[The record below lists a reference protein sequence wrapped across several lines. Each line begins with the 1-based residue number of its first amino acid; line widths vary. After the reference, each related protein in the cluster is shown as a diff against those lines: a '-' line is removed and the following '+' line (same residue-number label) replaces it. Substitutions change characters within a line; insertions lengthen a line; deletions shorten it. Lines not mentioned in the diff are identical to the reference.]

1 MRGFV
6 GYSAPRWNRREL
18 CQTVVTLTI
27 VTSVQDLGVN
37 RIQAANCAKNGQ
49 AGLSPSSLL
58 HGRFWRAALLTT
70 AGLLGSISSAS
81 ALPQDFWSQDFS
93 PSDQFFEDTP
103 TPRIVLPR
111 RTRTQA
117 HRAARL
123 PKPVREVRKPQGPLI
138 VAISIENQSLK
149 VYDANGFFAESP
161 VSTGMRGH
169 TTPMGVFSVIQKHKW
184 HRSNI
189 YSSAPMPYMQRL
201 TWSGI
206 ALHAGVVP
214 GYPASHGCIRMP
226 TGFATQ
232 MWGWTRMGAR
242 VVITPGE
249 IAPTPFSHP
258 LLMTQKP
265 TPAPVASG
273 EPAKPQAAPV
283 EASTP
288 SASTTGISAAAA
300 PAESEL
306 RPSITTDAAPRAH
319 ETTGLA
325 KADNKADKPTL
336 VADASSTL
344 PRAASTTLTDGP
356 VTDKAIAVP
365 TGEASTPATTPPRRT
380 GPIAIFVSRKDG
392 KLYVRQNF
400 EPLFDVA
407 ITIAPSDR
415 PLGTHVFT
423 AQEDKSNGS
432 YRWSA
437 MTLPAAA
444 RASTEETHSR
454 KQRVAGAVATTSTPA
469 SATASEALDRVT
481 IPAEAM
487 TRIAE
492 ALTTGSSLIVSD
504 QGVASGETGQG
515 TDFIVPLR

>member
-1 MRGFV
+1 M
-6 GYSAPRWNRREL
+6 NR
-18 CQTVVTLTI
+18 T
-27 VTSVQDLGVN
+27 
-37 RIQAANCAKNGQ
+37 QAANSPKPGMASIV
-49 AGLSPSSLL
+49 ATGLLS
-58 HGRFWRAALLTT
+58 GWFWRAALLTT
-70 AGLLGSISSAS
+70 AGVLGPMSSAD
-81 ALPQDFWSQDFS
+81 ALPQDFWSQDFA
-93 PSDQFFEDTP
+93 PNDYFFDDAP
-103 TPRIVLPR
+103 APRIVLPR
-111 RTRTQA
+111 RSSKPA
-117 HRAARL
+117 HRVARQ
-123 PKPVREVRKPQGPLI
+123 PKPVRETRKPQGPLI

-169 TTPMGVFSVIQKHKW
+169 ATPMGVFSVIQKHKW

-249 IAPTPFSHP
+249 IAPTSFSHP

-265 TPAPVASG
+265 TPAPVASS
-273 EPAKPQAAPV
+273 EPAKPQIAPPPAN
-283 EASTP
+283 ASST
-288 SASTTGISAAAA
+288 STTGMS
-300 PAESEL
+300 PATASVGTEL
-306 RPSITTDAAPRAH
+306 RPSITTEQTSQAS

-325 KADNKADKPTL
+325 KADSKTDKPTL

-344 PRAASTTLTDGP
+344 SRTASTTLTDGS
-356 VTDKAIAVP
+356 VIDKAIAAPASEATPSATIPDAAVP
-365 TGEASTPATTPPRRT
+365 TVRRT

-407 ITIAPSDR
+407 INIAPSDR

-423 AQEDKSNGS
+423 AQEDKSNATF
-432 YRWSA
+432 RWSV
-437 MTLPAAA
+437 MTLPTVS
-444 RASTEETHSR
+444 RAMVDETNSR

-469 SATASEALDRVT
+469 PDTASEALDRVT

-492 ALTTGSSLIVSD
+492 VLTTGSSLIVSD
-504 QGVASGETGQG
+504 QGVTSGETGEG

>member
-1 MRGFV
+1 M
-6 GYSAPRWNRREL
+6 
-18 CQTVVTLTI
+18 TLTI
-27 VTSVQDLGVN
+27 VTRRYWDLGVI
-37 RIQAANCAKNGQ
+37 RTQPEHSAKQSQ
-49 AGLSPSSLL
+49 AGLPPTSLL
-58 HGRFWRAALLTT
+58 RGWLWRAALLTT
-70 AGLLGSISSAS
+70 ACALVPMSSAH
-81 ALPQDFWSQDFS
+81 ALPQDFWSQDFA
-93 PSDQFFEDTP
+93 PSDYFFEDAP
-103 TPRIVLPR
+103 APRVVLPR
-111 RTRTQA
+111 RTSTPK
-117 HRAARL
+117 HRAARVT
-123 PKPVREVRKPQGPLI
+123 KPVREIRKPQGPLI

-226 TGFATQ
+226 TAFATQ

-242 VVITPGE
+242 VVISPGE
-249 IAPTPFSHP
+249 IAPTSFSHP
-258 LLMTQKP
+258 LLITQK
-265 TPAPVASG
+265 PAPVATN
-273 EPAKPQAAPV
+273 EPPKQQAASADANASPV
-283 EASTP
+283 
-288 SASTTGISAAAA
+288 STTGMSPATA
-300 PAESEL
+300 PVGSEL
-306 RPSITTDAAPRAH
+306 RPSISAEPTSASS

-325 KADNKADKPTL
+325 KADSKSDKPTL

-344 PRAASTTLTDGP
+344 SRTASITLTDGS
-356 VTDKAIAVP
+356 VIDKAIAAP
-365 TGEASTPATTPPRRT
+365 ASETTPSATTPVPAVRRT
-380 GPIAIFVSRKDG
+380 GPIAMFASRKDG

-423 AQEDKSNGS
+423 AQEDKSNATF
-432 YRWSA
+432 RWSV
-437 MTLPAAA
+437 MTLPAVA
-444 RASTEETHSR
+444 RANAEESSSR
-454 KQRVAGAVATTSTPA
+454 KQRVAGAVATTSAPA
-469 SATASEALDRVT
+469 PDIASEALDRVT
-481 IPAEAM
+481 IPADAM

-492 ALTTGSSLIVSD
+492 LLTTGSSLIVSD
-504 QGVASGETGQG
+504 QGVASGETGEG